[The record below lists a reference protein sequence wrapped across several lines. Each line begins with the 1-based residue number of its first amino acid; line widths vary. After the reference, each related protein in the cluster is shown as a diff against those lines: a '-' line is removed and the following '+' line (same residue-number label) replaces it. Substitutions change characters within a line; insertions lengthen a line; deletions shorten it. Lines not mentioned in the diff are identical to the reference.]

1 MILIL
6 TIPSIIFGQFELQLL
21 ASISVLDTWRPLTT
35 SAQPLREVAMVLS
48 PLQAQ
53 YNVISDEKTTANIR
67 LPLGVFFSL

>member
-21 ASISVLDTWRPLTT
+21 TSISILNTWRPLMT
-35 SAQPLREVAMVLS
+35 SAQPLREVAMELG

-53 YNVISDEKTTANIR
+53 SNVECMSMYALVISKGYRNI
-67 LPLGVFFSL
+67 